1 MSFVELV
8 VFGIV
13 WGGLMVYFLTPFNNK
28 TNIEGNSKVTVS
40 KAFKESLTRLI
51 LHKKAI
57 LALLLLIITLNFI
70 WSYFI
75 SIDDYNNLHGVTSES
90 GKPQAIFYMIS
101 LTLYS
106 VTLYILLA
114 VRRALKSSE
123 NWVNR

>member
-1 MSFVELV
+1 MSFVELM

-28 TNIEGNSKVTVS
+28 TNIERNSKVTVS

-75 SIDDYNNLHGVTSES
+75 SIDDYNKLHGVTSES

-114 VRRALKSSE
+114 VRRAVKFKK
-123 NWVNR
+123 

>member
-1 MSFVELV
+1 MSLAELL

-28 TNIEGNSKVTVS
+28 ISSKGNSKVTVS

-57 LALLLLIITLNFI
+57 LALLMLIITLNFI

-75 SIDDYNNLHGVTSES
+75 SIDDHNKLHGVTSES
-90 GKPQAIFYMIS
+90 VKPQAILSMVS

-106 VTLYILLA
+106 VLLYILLA
-114 VRRALKSSE
+114 VRRVLKFK
-123 NWVNR
+123 NNGTNG

>member
-1 MSFVELV
+1 MSLAELM

-13 WGGLMVYFLTPFNNK
+13 WGGLMVCFLTPFTNK
-28 TNIEGNSKVTVS
+28 TNIEGSSKVTVS
-40 KAFKESLTRLI
+40 KAFKESLTRFI

-57 LALLLLIITLNFI
+57 LALLMLIITLNFI
-70 WSYFI
+70 WSYFG
-75 SIDDYNNLHGVTSES
+75 SMDDYNKLHGVTRES

-114 VRRALKSSE
+114 IRRVVKLKK
-123 NWVNR
+123 

>member
-1 MSFVELV
+1 MSLAELL

-28 TNIEGNSKVTVS
+28 ISSKGNSKVTVS

-57 LALLLLIITLNFI
+57 LALLMLIITLNFI

-75 SIDDYNNLHGVTSES
+75 SIDDHNKLHGVNSES
-90 GKPQAIFYMIS
+90 VKPQAILSMVS

-106 VTLYILLA
+106 VLLYILLA
-114 VRRALKSSE
+114 VRRVLKFK
-123 NWVNR
+123 NNGTNG

>member
-1 MSFVELV
+1 MSFVELM

-75 SIDDYNNLHGVTSES
+75 SIDDYNTLHGVTSES

-114 VRRALKSSE
+114 VRRAVKFKK
-123 NWVNR
+123 